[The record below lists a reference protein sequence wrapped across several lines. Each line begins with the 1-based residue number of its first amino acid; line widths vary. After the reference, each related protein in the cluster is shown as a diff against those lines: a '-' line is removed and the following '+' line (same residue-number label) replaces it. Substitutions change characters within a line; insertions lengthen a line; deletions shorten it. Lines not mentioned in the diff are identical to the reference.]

1 MRAVSVQDTPG
12 RRALLFRLLLE
23 STVVVA
29 TPEMSGKPGL
39 RTTEAGEHLSLVTFR
54 DGDETVLP
62 VFTTAAAVLAWRPG
76 RTAITAL
83 PARALLEMALSAG
96 TDRIVIDPGSPT
108 YGYLTRGDIAALAR
122 GRLPLGSAG
131 EVVPEQTQ
139 VRIGLAATASQPSR
153 AGGDRRRPGLRN
165 GG

>member
-1 MRAVSVQDTPG
+1 MRCQGLAAAGGARRTPGCSFGGLNGQPRLYVECGSSPRVCHAVSMSVGTGLVDGAGEPLRNHALVEAMRAVSVQDTPG

-29 TPEMSGKPGL
+29 TPEMSGEPGM
-39 RTTEAGEHLSLVTFR
+39 RTAEAGERLSLFTFR

-83 PARALLEMALSAG
+83 PARA
-96 TDRIVIDPGSPT
+96 
-108 YGYLTRGDIAALAR
+108 
-122 GRLPLGSAG
+122 
-131 EVVPEQTQ
+131 
-139 VRIGLAATASQPSR
+139 
-153 AGGDRRRPGLRN
+153 
-165 GG
+165 